1 LPSTLKKSCGEII
14 ITRIMH
20 RSQRDEPQ
28 VKKIFPLTNSRTGL
42 INGGGVR
49 GGDETGDE
57 PIFGKFQE
65 LTIDDDLDL
74 ERGVPLC
81 DM

>member
-1 LPSTLKKSCGEII
+1 MIQSET
-14 ITRIMH
+14 TA
-20 RSQRDEPQ
+20 
-28 VKKIFPLTNSRTGL
+28 LTNSKTGL

-49 GGDETGDE
+49 GGEETGEE

-65 LTIDDDLDL
+65 LAREDDLDL
-74 ERGVPLC
+74 ECRGVPLC